1 MWLSRRP
8 WLVIVG
14 RATPERSRATKQTDC
29 GQMGYKVGKGDMPF
43 ASQKINIPILGTS
56 GTGII
61 WLFVALLLTAV
72 WPDPAKSQEPVVI
85 GSSQPQIQVNEEAAY
100 VRAYQ
105 EMPLGSRLPLFDPT
119 KDTLKSRVIYLPQ
132 AVSKVPNPQ
141 VNSTS
146 NGEKELAAPAPV
158 TTVEINETIP
168 EPSPQTGVATE
179 RAEPELSETRSS
191 TPIEQTQSTSPS
203 LESGEE
209 ELAAIPPTPPDV
221 IDQSESS
228 NTRSTLTDPITIIF
242 NDGEKDIR
250 ADETEKLAAFANELV
265 ANSSTRLQL
274 RSYATDINE
283 SASAARRLSL
293 ARALAVRSFLI
304 EAGVNSTRIDVR
316 ALGAK
321 NERGPADRVDLVVA
335 N

>member
-1 MWLSRRP
+1 MSRRP

-14 RATPERSRATKQTDC
+14 KATPERSRAIKQTDC

-43 ASQKINIPILGTS
+43 ASQKISIPILGTS

-61 WLFVALLLTAV
+61 WLFVALLLTAM
-72 WPDPAKSQEPVVI
+72 WPNPAKSQEPVVI

-100 VRAYQ
+100 VRAYHAV
-105 EMPLGSRLPLFDPT
+105 PLDSRLPLFDPT

-132 AVSKVPNPQ
+132 AVSKVTNPQ

-146 NGEKELAAPAPV
+146 NGEKDLVAPAPV
-158 TTVEINETIP
+158 TTVEINEPETIP
-168 EPSPQTGVATE
+168 EPSPQTDTATE
-179 RAEPELSETRSS
+179 RAEPGLSETRTA
-191 TPIEQTQSTSPS
+191 TPIEQTHSASS
-203 LESGEE
+203 SIESDQG
-209 ELAAIPPTPPDV
+209 ELAAIPPTPQDV
-221 IDQSESS
+221 IDQSSS
-228 NTRSTLTDPITIIF
+228 RNTKSILTDPFTIIF
-242 NDGEKDIR
+242 NDGEKDLR

-265 ANSSTRLQL
+265 ANDSPRLQL
-274 RSYATDINE
+274 RSYASDLNE

-304 EAGVNSTRIDVR
+304 EAGVHSTRIDVR